1 MKGTCMKNL
10 SLVFLAVST
19 VLSHSVIASAH
30 EHARWGNSSW
40 MGNIILPNKQK
51 IPMGFELYSTNGIQ
65 TANLVSPAQG
75 SFVNPVSD
83 IRIEGSTLS
92 FKLPTIGAEINLKQ
106 SGKCAKGVL
115 NQGIDLTLEVCRT
128 SNLPTLVKDQ
138 DPQIVAYATEDFV
151 IPGAKDGVFLSGTL
165 TSPNKVQNS
174 PIVVL
179 VAGSGPSDRDGD
191 VNGHKPYWVLADQL
205 TRQGFTVFRFDKRG
219 VKKSTGSF
227 TEATLTDLTDDV
239 VQIVR
244 DMQQRFKGRKVG
256 VIGHS
261 EGGSIAA
268 DAAVQAKAD
277 FIVSLAGIGLSGL
290 DSMLLQDG
298 TEAAA
303 KGASEA
309 EVKDLRRIARGYY
322 AAILRGTNPQ
332 SQADN
337 AAKYVSE
344 LSAEDKATYDKW
356 SKGAYTLELKNAG
369 ETGWVSLLKTD
380 PTPVWGAVTIPLLAI
395 NGDKDIQVPH
405 ESHLEGIKASAKSSP
420 KAEFLVLSNVNHM
433 MQTASDGNPKLYG
446 ENSVTV
452 DPDIAILIKDW
463 FSRAVKAIE
472 L

>member
-1 MKGTCMKNL
+1 MNRKNL
-10 SLVFLAVST
+10 VCLIVSAILSQSAVASQDELAG
-19 VLSHSVIASAH
+19 
-30 EHARWGNSSW
+30 WGNTSW
-40 MGNIILPNKQK
+40 MGNIVLPNKQK
-51 IPMGFELYSTNGIQ
+51 MPMGFELYTTQGIPVG
-65 TANLVSPAQG
+65 NLVSPAQG
-75 SFVNPVSD
+75 SYINPVSD
-83 IRIEGSTLS
+83 IRVEGNNLS
-92 FKLPTIGAEINLKQ
+92 FKLPTIGAEISLKQ
-106 SGKCAKGVL
+106 SGKCATGALKQGL
-115 NQGIDLTLEVCRT
+115 NLTLEVCRT
-128 SNLPTLVKDQ
+128 NQLPTVVKDQ
-138 DPQIVAYATEDFV
+138 DPKIVAYATEDVV
-151 IPGAKDGVFLSGTL
+151 ISGARDGVFLSGTL
-165 TSPNKVQNS
+165 TKPARVQNS
-174 PIVVL
+174 PVVVL

-191 VNGHKPYWVLADQL
+191 IKGHKPYWVLADQL

-244 DMQQRFKGRKVG
+244 DMKQRFKGHKIG

-322 AAILRGTNPQ
+322 AAILRGTSPQ

-380 PTPVWGAVTIPLLAI
+380 PTPVWGAVTMPLLAI

-405 ESHLEGIKASAKSSP
+405 ESHLQGIKASAKSSSQ
-420 KAEFLVLSNVNHM
+420 AEFLVLKNVNHM
-433 MQTASDGNPKLYG
+433 MQTATDGNPKLYG
-446 ENSVTV
+446 ENTVTI

-463 FSRAVKAIE
+463 FHRTLNPIQQ
-472 L
+472 